1 MIRLL
6 SGHNILV
13 ALAIS
18 AFSVTT
24 TSPWMV
30 HAEPI
35 KLAQA
40 ELKLLTATEAQQL
53 AAKITVKIRVGE
65 GGGSGVLIGK
75 RGNTYLVL
83 TNAHVVQEKSGV
95 KIQTPDGQSHAAKVV
110 KDVQVEKFDWTL
122 LEFNSSQ
129 AYQLASF
136 RNFEQKGEAR
146 LTEGRDLFAAG
157 FAYDATALR
166 FLEAE
171 VTQLPQEPFLNGTQL
186 GYTTKG
192 DLKQGMSGGPILDS
206 FGSLVGINTTLSYPV
221 VNSYI
226 YADNSKAPPDKIAEY
241 RQANWSIPIYNFLT
255 RLNPDILYK
264 YEQLPKL
271 NRAVTPTGYMAK
283 LDRQAR
289 LVTIR
294 IENSAGNGSGVIVA
308 REGNT
313 YYVLTAEHVVKNTK
327 NSKLTTHDQRAYQ
340 VDNAAIKNLPGLDLA
355 IVKFTSNQSYQVA
368 KLGNY
373 PIPDNNSVV
382 FPAGWPAP
390 SLINSQQWQWQL
402 NPGTISGQEQAGFQI
417 QDKQSFT
424 SGYDLIYSSVTY
436 GGMSGGPVF
445 DSMGQV
451 IGIHGRSEGGG
462 LTGNSLGISI
472 KTFLDAAAQSGIDK
486 KNLIITTTNPGA
498 LDQTSLTSVEQV
510 RNNIPAPH
518 NSGDPNQWIAYG
530 NQLRRS
536 QKYAEA
542 DRAFDKAISLDPN
555 SLVAHYSK
563 GKVLLTIGNYAAALQ
578 EIDKAIALV
587 PLANQ
592 NGYYFL
598 WRSRTIALLFL
609 GRYEEGL
616 SSINK
621 AISLESSDAKL
632 LSEKARLLIKLK
644 KYAEAAKICDQMV
657 ALEPKNW
664 AYLNRGAARYYAGNY
679 SGSIEDY
686 NIIIKNNSKQAPAYI
701 GRGNSR
707 YELKDI
713 AGAMADFNL
722 AIELDAN
729 SAFSYYNRGRIKSE
743 NNDPQGAMA
752 DYDQAIKIDSNFS
765 IAYVNRGRIKSASG
779 MHAEAI
785 VDYNT
790 AIKIDPFDEIAFLN
804 RGAAQL
810 ALKNYEEAIAD
821 FSVVIKLA
829 PQNSEAYIYRGGAKQ
844 ELQDYGGAIED
855 YNIAI
860 KLNPKS
866 FEAYFNRGGVKISL
880 GKYQEAIADYDV
892 AIILR
897 PENVETYR
905 QRAFAKAT
913 LNDFQGALADYDMI
927 VKFGSKSVE
936 DYRNR
941 GTVKFLLKDYKGAIA
956 DWDIVI
962 KLQPD
967 SAFTYYNRAIAK
979 LSIPDKKGAIADL
992 TIAAKLYKEQN
1003 NETGYQEA
1011 SKLLKALTQQ

>member
-1 MIRLL
+1 MSMVKLL
-6 SGHNILV
+6 SGRNVLV
-13 ALAIS
+13 AIAIS

-24 TSPWMV
+24 TLPWMV
-30 HAEPI
+30 HAEPGQPVESASDNAASI
-35 KLAQA
+35 
-40 ELKLLTATEAQQL
+40 QQL
-53 AAKITVKIRVGE
+53 ATKITVKIQVGE

-75 RGNTYLVL
+75 KGSTYLVL
-83 TNAHVVQEKSGV
+83 TNAHVLREKAGV
-95 KIQTPDGQSHAAKVV
+95 KIRTFDGQNHSAKIV
-110 KDVQVEKFDWTL
+110 KNVQIEKFDWAL
-122 LEFNSSQ
+122 VEFNSSRN
-129 AYQLASF
+129 YQLASF
-136 RNFEQKGEAR
+136 RNFETKGDAA
-146 LTEGRDLFAAG
+146 LNQGREVFAAG
-157 FAYDATALR
+157 FAYDSAALR
-166 FLEAE
+166 FLAGE
-171 VTQLPQEPFLNGTQL
+171 VTQLPQEPFVNGTQV
-186 GYTTKG
+186 GYVTKG
-192 DLKQGMSGGPILDS
+192 DLKQGMSGGPILDG
-206 FGSLVGINTTLSYPV
+206 FGNLVGINTTLSYPV
-221 VNSYI
+221 VSSYT
-226 YADNSKAPPDKIAEY
+226 YADGSKAPPDKIAEY
-241 RQANWSIPIYNFLT
+241 RQANWSVPIYNFLT
-255 RLNPDILYK
+255 RLNPDILYSYK
-264 YEQLPKL
+264 QLPKL
-271 NRAVTPTGYMAK
+271 HRSVTPTGYTAK

-289 LVTIR
+289 LVTVR
-294 IENSAGNGSGVIVA
+294 VENDAGNGSGVIISK
-308 REGNT
+308 EGNT
-313 YYVLTAEHVVKNTK
+313 YYVLTAEHVLKNTK
-327 NSKLTTHDQRAYQ
+327 DLKVTTHDQRAYKF
-340 VDNAAIKNLPGLDLA
+340 DSTSIKNLPGLDLA
-355 IVKFTSNQSYQVA
+355 IIKFTSNQSYQVA

-373 PIPDNNSVV
+373 PILDNFSLV
-382 FPAGWPAP
+382 FSAGWPAP

-402 NPGTISGQEQAGFQI
+402 NPGTIRGQEQAGFQI

-445 DSMGQV
+445 DSLGQV

-472 KTFLDAAAQSGIDK
+472 RTFLDAVAQSGIDQ
-486 KNLIITTTNPGA
+486 KNLMITATTPSA
-498 LDQTSLTSVEQV
+498 LDQTSLTSVDLV
-510 RNNIPAPH
+510 RNNIPTPN
-518 NSGDPNQWIAYG
+518 NSSDANQWIAYG

-536 QKYAEA
+536 RKYDEA

-563 GKVLLTIGNYAAALQ
+563 GEALLTIGNYAAALQ

-587 PLANQ
+587 PLSNQ
-592 NGYYFL
+592 NGYYYL

-644 KYAEAAKICDQMV
+644 KYAEAVKVCDQMV

-679 SGSIEDY
+679 SGSIKDY
-686 NIIIKNNSKQAPAYI
+686 NTIIKNNPKHAPAYV

-729 SAFSYYNRGRIKSE
+729 NAFPYYNRGRIKSE
-743 NNDPQGAMA
+743 NNDTQGALA
-752 DYDQAIKIDSNFS
+752 DYDQAIKIDGDFS

-779 MHAEAI
+779 MHTEAI
-785 VDYNT
+785 IDYNT
-790 AIKIDPFDEIAFLN
+790 AIKIDPFNEIAFLN

-810 ALKNYEEAIAD
+810 ALKNYVEAIAD
-821 FSVVIKLA
+821 FSVVIKLS
-829 PQNSEAYIYRGGAKQ
+829 PQNSEAFIYRAIAKQ
-844 ELQDYGGAIED
+844 ELQNHQGAIED
-855 YNIAI
+855 YDAAI
-860 KLNPKS
+860 NLKPKS
-866 FEAYFNRGGVKISL
+866 FEAHFNRGTSKISL
-880 GKYQEAIADYDV
+880 GKYREAITDYDI
-892 AIILR
+892 AIKLR
-897 PENVETYR
+897 PENVEAYR
-905 QRAFAKAT
+905 SRAFAKINV
-913 LNDFQGALADYDMI
+913 NDYEGALADYNIIIKLDT
-927 VKFGSKSVE
+927 KSVE

-941 GTVKFLLKDYKGAIA
+941 GTIKFLLKDYKGAIA

-1003 NETGYQEA
+1003 NEPGYEEA
-1011 SKLLKALTQQ
+1011 TKLLKALSQQ